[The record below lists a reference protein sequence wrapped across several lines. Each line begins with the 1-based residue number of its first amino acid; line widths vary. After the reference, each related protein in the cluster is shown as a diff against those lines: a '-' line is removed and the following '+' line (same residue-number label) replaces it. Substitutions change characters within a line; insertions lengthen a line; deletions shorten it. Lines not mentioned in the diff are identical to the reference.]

1 MIKMN
6 VAIIGYGGMAGYH
19 ERKIKS
25 VKEQGYDIDV
35 IGVYDID
42 PARMEVAREHGLIA
56 YESADALL
64 ADKNVDIVLVATPN
78 NFHCEYT
85 VRAANAG
92 KHVISEKP
100 IALNSAE
107 AKMMYDAA
115 RKNGVLFE
123 VHQNRR
129 WDRDF
134 VTIKKLYE
142 KKTLGDVYRFE
153 SRVMGSN
160 GIPGEWRRKKA
171 SGGGMMLDWGVHM
184 IDQALYMVKEKITYI
199 YCRMSYIRGE
209 DCDDGFELN
218 IGFESGLVYRIT
230 IGTNTFIPL
239 PRWQVYGTNGT
250 ANIQNWDPNEGC
262 RYTLVK
268 ERVDK
273 DIKGIEAGNGF
284 TKTMSPR
291 TEKSIEQF
299 TIPLDEPDFIGF
311 YQKFMEAAKGN
322 EEPFVKEHEVMR
334 VMKVMELAF
343 ESAKRNEVIKETF

>member
-1 MIKMN
+1 M
-6 VAIIGYGGMAGYH
+6 
-19 ERKIKS
+19 
-25 VKEQGYDIDV
+25 
-35 IGVYDID
+35 
-42 PARMEVAREHGLIA
+42 
-56 YESADALL
+56 
-64 ADKNVDIVLVATPN
+64 LVATPN

-115 RKNGVLFE
+115 KKNGVLFE

-129 WDRDF
+129 WDKDF

-142 KKTLGDVYRFE
+142 EGTLGKVYRFE

-184 IDQALYMVKEKITYI
+184 IDQALYMVKEKITDI
-199 YCRMSYIRGE
+199 YCRMSYILGE

-230 IGTNTFIPL
+230 IGTNTFISL
-239 PRWQVYGTNGT
+239 PRWQVYGTDGT
-250 ANIQNWDPNEGC
+250 ATIKDWNPNAGC
-262 RYTLVK
+262 QYTLVK
-268 ERVDK
+268 ERVEE
-273 DIKGIEAGNGF
+273 GLRAIEAGNGL

-291 TEKSIEQF
+291 SEKSI
-299 TIPLDEPDFIGF
+299 TNYSIPLDEPDFIGF
-311 YQKFMEAAKGN
+311 YQKFTEAAKGN
-322 EEPFVKEHEVMR
+322 EEPFVKEAEVMR

-343 ESAKRNEVIKETF
+343 ESARTNTVIKETF

>member
-19 ERKIKS
+19 ENKIKTIN
-25 VKEQGYDIDV
+25 KQGYDIDV
-35 IGVYDID
+35 IGVYDIN
-42 PARMEVAREHGLIA
+42 PAQMQKAISHDLIA

-78 NFHCEYT
+78 NFHCDYT

-100 IALNSAE
+100 IALSSAE

-115 RKNGVLFE
+115 KKNGVLFE

-129 WDRDF
+129 WDRDY
-134 VTIKKLYE
+134 VTVKKLFE
-142 KKTLGDVYRFE
+142 QNTLGKVYRFE

-160 GIPGEWRRKKA
+160 GIPGEWRRKAA
-171 SGGGMMLDWGVHM
+171 SGGGMMYDWGVHM

-199 YCRMSYIRGE
+199 YCRMSYILGE

-218 IGFESGLVYRIT
+218 IGFESGLVYRII
-230 IGTNTFIPL
+230 IGTNSFIPL
-239 PRWQVYGTNGT
+239 PRWQVYGTAGT
-250 ANIQNWDPNEGC
+250 ASIKGWNSSEGC
-262 RYTLVK
+262 DITLMK
-268 ERVDK
+268 ERVEEL
-273 DIKGIEAGNGF
+273 KGIEAGNGF

-291 TEKSIEQF
+291 TEKTIDKYN
-299 TIPLDEPDFIGF
+299 IPLDEPDFVGF
-311 YQKFMEAAKGN
+311 YQKFIEAAKGN
-322 EEPFVKEHEVMR
+322 EEPFVKEAEVMR

>member
-1 MIKMN
+1 MN
-6 VAIIGYGGMAGYH
+6 IAIIGYGGMAGYH

-25 VKEQGYDIDV
+25 VKEQGFDVDV

-42 PARMEVAREHGLIA
+42 PRRMDIAREHGLIA

-64 ADKNVDIVLVATPN
+64 SDKNVDTVLVATPN

-85 VRAANAG
+85 VRAANAH

-100 IALNSAE
+100 IALNSTE

-129 WDRDF
+129 WDKDF
-134 VTIKKLYE
+134 VTVRKLYDE
-142 KKTLGDVYRFE
+142 RTLGDVYRFE

-184 IDQALYMVKEKITYI
+184 IDQALYMIHEKITYI
-199 YCRMSYIRGE
+199 YCRMSYVLGE

-218 IGFESGLVYRIT
+218 IGFESGLTYRIV
-230 IGTNTFIPL
+230 IATNTFVPL
-239 PRWQVYGTNGT
+239 PRWQVYGTAGT
-250 ANIQNWDPNEGC
+250 ATIKGWNAADGC
-262 RYTLVK
+262 QYTLMK
-268 ERVDK
+268 ERIDN

-291 TEKSIEQF
+291 TSKTIEEHS
-299 TIPLDEPDFIGF
+299 IPLDEPDFIGF
-311 YQKFMEAAKGN
+311 YQKFLEASKGN
-322 EEPFVKEHEVMR
+322 EEPFVKEAEVMR

>member
-1 MIKMN
+1 MN

-25 VKEQGYDIDV
+25 VREQGYDIDV

-42 PARMEVAREHGLIA
+42 SARMEVAREHGLIA
-56 YESADALL
+56 YESAAALL
-64 ADKNVDIVLVATPN
+64 ADKNVAIVLVATPN

-100 IALNSAE
+100 IALSSVE

-115 RKNGVLFE
+115 KKNGVLFE

-129 WDRDF
+129 WDKDF
-134 VTIKKLYE
+134 VTVKKLYE
-142 KKTLGDVYRFE
+142 QHTLGDVYRFE

-160 GIPGEWRRKKA
+160 GIPGEWRRKAA
-171 SGGGMMLDWGVHM
+171 SGGGMMYDWGVHM
-184 IDQALYMVKEKITYI
+184 IDQALYMVKEKINYI
-199 YCRMSYIRGE
+199 YCRMSYILGE

-218 IGFESGLVYRIT
+218 MGFESGLVYRIV
-230 IGTNTFIPL
+230 IATNTFIPL
-239 PRWQVYGTNGT
+239 PRWQVYGTAGT
-250 ANIQNWDPNEGC
+250 ASIKSWNASEGC
-262 RYTLVK
+262 DITLMK
-268 ERVDK
+268 ERVEEGL
-273 DIKGIEAGNGF
+273 KGIEAGNGF

-291 TEKSIEQF
+291 TSKTIDEYN
-299 TIPLDEPDFIGF
+299 IPLDEPDFIGY

-334 VMKVMELAF
+334 VMKIMELAF
-343 ESAKRNEVIKETF
+343 ESAAKNEVIKGSF